1 MSRPRLLLIEDNP
14 SSQQVVKALC
24 DKYEWDVVIACTAE
38 EGLELIKCHEHQF
51 EIVLM
56 DWLLSEMSGLEATRC
71 IREYEKERKTRIPII
86 AITAHAMTG
95 DREKCL
101 DAGMD
106 DYLSKPFGIKQFEE
120 VVRKWLPV
128 GNSAN

>member
-14 SSQQVVKALC
+14 ASQQVVKALC
-24 DKYEWDVVIACTAE
+24 DKYGWHVVIACTGE
-38 EGLELIKCHEHQF
+38 EGLELIKNAEHEF

-56 DWLLSEMSGLEATRC
+56 DWLLTEMTGLEATRC
-71 IREYEKERKTRIPII
+71 IRELERGRKRRTPII

-106 DYLSKPFGIKQFEE
+106 DYLSKPFGIKQFED
-120 VVRKWLPV
+120 VVRKWLPIKQ
-128 GNSAN
+128 